1 MKTQSIEKNKQT
13 NKQTLIHTSTFSNFL
28 DFKSLLIQKNHASNI
43 KSIFDNSQGIN
54 SLPPKC
60 SSGFDLWY
68 CRDVVT
74 YVVFKFSLLKNAAL
88 KS

>member
-1 MKTQSIEKNKQT
+1 MKTQSIEKQT

-43 KSIFDNSQGIN
+43 KSVFDNSQGIN

-60 SSGFDLWY
+60 SSGVDL
-68 CRDVVT
+68 
-74 YVVFKFSLLKNAAL
+74 
-88 KS
+88 

>member
-1 MKTQSIEKNKQT
+1 MKTQSIEKK

-60 SSGFDLWY
+60 SSGFDL
-68 CRDVVT
+68 
-74 YVVFKFSLLKNAAL
+74 
-88 KS
+88 